1 MMTVTSTRTEVDTIH
16 GLSHPEAMGL
26 AETEFARMVAL
37 LQQLRPQQWQR
48 QTICELWDVRAMAG
62 HVLGMAQAQASFP
75 QFIHDLRS
83 ARKRG
88 GGSMIDAMNATQVKE
103 RSHLTAAEVV
113 DGLVSASPRAV
124 RARRRSPAPMRWLLR
139 IPQDPPFQGER
150 LQYGFLVDTIFT
162 RDTWIHRLD
171 IVRATGGEMVLTHD
185 HDGRIVADA
194 VADWA
199 RRHGQPF
206 DLTLTG
212 PAGGHWGRGTDGET
226 FELDALDF
234 CWTIAGRRPGGG
246 LLKTRV
252 PF

>member
-1 MMTVTSTRTEVDTIH
+1 MMTATSTRTEADTIR
-16 GLSHPEAMGL
+16 GLSHSEWMAL

-37 LQQLRPQQWQR
+37 LQQLRPEQWQQ
-48 QTICELWDVRAMAG
+48 QTVCELWDVRAMAG
-62 HVLGMAQAQASFP
+62 HVLGMAQAQASLA

-83 ARKRG
+83 AHKRS
-88 GGSMIDAMNATQVKE
+88 GGSMIDALNATQVKE
-103 RSHLTAAEVV
+103 RSHLTTAQVV

-124 RARRRSPAPMRWLLR
+124 RARRRSPAPMRWLLK

-171 IVRATGGEMVLTHD
+171 IARATGREMALTRD
-185 HDGRIVADA
+185 HDGRILADA

-199 RRHGQPF
+199 RRHSQPF

-212 PAGGHWGRGTDGET
+212 PAGGRWGRGTDGEA

-234 CWTIAGRRPGGG
+234 CWTVAGRMPGGG
-246 LLKTRV
+246 LLSTRV